1 MYVLRNNQ
9 QAKVRKIYILQ
20 ATSAVFFRQRVKKQI
35 RVGGWPSIDNCQNY
49 WTMSHER
56 QCHQSEHR
64 GIRGTVEFMTDG
76 HLALIKAVHS
86 VGKHGKYKS
95 NN

>member
-1 MYVLRNNQ
+1 MKGNAIDQ
-9 QAKVRKIYILQ
+9 SI
-20 ATSAVFFRQRVKKQI
+20 
-35 RVGGWPSIDNCQNY
+35 GG
-49 WTMSHER
+49 
-56 QCHQSEHR
+56 
-64 GIRGTVEFMTDG
+64 GRGTVEFMTDG